1 MRSPPARRSY
11 DVSHIHAIFNHKGE
25 NLLKTEK
32 VSLEYSDKNEYT
44 HLYTLHIKPDGTYEI
59 FFDLE
64 SKASGKL
71 VDDWAFPKP
80 TIDDPDDKKPS
91 DWVDETEIDDPEDKK
106 PDGYD
111 DIPAQA
117 RFAAVSQPCPALPPF
132 PRGSMPLARARP
144 PRPASGC
151 GLEPRRPTLGRTR
164 SPDALRARTDARPAA
179 APAWTCADRRPRRD

>member
-1 MRSPPARRSY
+1 MWTLTAFVLPLSGRY

-25 NLLKTEK
+25 NLLKTDK
-32 VSLEYSDKNEYT
+32 VSLEYSDKNEFT
-44 HLYTLHIKPDGTYEI
+44 PLYTLHIKPDGTYEI

-64 SKASGKL
+64 SKAKGKM

-106 PDGYD
+106 PEGYD

-117 RFAAVSQPCPALPPF
+117 SALERTWRHTRAYGFMHWPPRLFYAALP
-132 PRGSMPLARARP
+132 S
-144 PRPASGC
+144 
-151 GLEPRRPTLGRTR
+151 
-164 SPDALRARTDARPAA
+164 
-179 APAWTCADRRPRRD
+179 